1 MSKDKGK
8 ALATRADTINALLPQ
23 ANTGDPKALA
33 ALRAACDADPT
44 AWRDLGDLGR
54 LGRIS
59 LIDKIGNKNTV
70 VSHALARRV
79 GELRD
84 ELGGP
89 APPPL
94 ERLLIDR
101 VITTW
106 LFLNYAE
113 MTYAQNLGTLTA
125 KQGEHQQRRIDRAQ
139 RRHLAAIKALG
150 EIRRLGLPA
159 LQVNIAAAG
168 GQQVKLA

>member
-1 MSKDKGK
+1 
-8 ALATRADTINALLPQ
+8 LLPQ

-44 AWRDLGDLGR
+44 VWRDLGDLGR

-59 LIDKIGNKNTV
+59 LIDKIGGKNSV
-70 VSHALARRV
+70 ISAAIARRV
-79 GELRD
+79 GALRD

-101 VITTW
+101 ILSNW
-106 LFLNYAE
+106 LHLHAAE
-113 MTYAQNLGTLTA
+113 AVYAQRVGELTL
-125 KQGEHQQRRIDRAQ
+125 KQSEYHQRTIDRAQ
-139 RRHLAAIKALG
+139 RRYLASVKALA
-150 EIRRLGLPA
+150 EIRRLGLPVVQ
-159 LQVNIAAAG
+159 LNVAAAG
-168 GQQVKLA
+168 GQQVNVA

>member
-1 MSKDKGK
+1 MAKGK

-59 LIDKIGNKNTV
+59 LIDKIGGKNSV
-70 VSHALARRV
+70 VSHAIARRV

-89 APPPL
+89 TPPPL

-101 VITTW
+101 ILSNW
-106 LFLNYAE
+106 LHLHYAE
-113 MTYAQNLGTLTA
+113 AVYSQRVGDLTL
-125 KQGEHQQRRIDRAQ
+125 KQSEYHQRTVERAQ
-139 RRHLAAIKALG
+139 RRYLSSVKALA
-150 EIRRLGLPA
+150 EIRRLPLPVVQLNVA
-159 LQVNIAAAG
+159 EAG
-168 GQQVKLA
+168 SRQLNVAS

>member
-1 MSKDKGK
+1 VGKGK
-8 ALATRADTINALLPQ
+8 ALATRADTINRLLPQ
-23 ANTGDPKALA
+23 ANTGDPRALA
-33 ALRAACDADPT
+33 ALRAALDADPT

-59 LIDKIGNKNTV
+59 LIDKMGGKNTV
-70 VSHALARRV
+70 ISHAIARRV

-101 VITTW
+101 ILSNW
-106 LFLNYAE
+106 LHLHHAE
-113 MTYAQNLGTLTA
+113 MIYAQRVGDLTL
-125 KQGEHQQRRIDRAQ
+125 KQSEHQQRTIDRAQ
-139 RRHLAAIKALG
+139 RRYLASVKALA
-150 EIRRLGLPA
+150 EIRRLGVPA
-159 LQVNIAAAG
+159 VQLNVAAAGGRQVNIA
-168 GQQVKLA
+168 